1 VSANITVLHCVAC
14 CVTTE
19 AGGGSVR
26 SSSSERN
33 YCHFELT
40 DADRSDYFDRI
51 SELYDQQI
59 LCDLVLKVCAS

>member
-1 VSANITVLHCVAC
+1 MLCY
-14 CVTTE
+14 TE
-19 AGGGSVR
+19 VGGGSAT
-26 SSSSERN
+26 SSTERN

-59 LCDLVLKVCAS
+59 LCDLVLKVRSTVQIIKNIT